1 MNEMEDDSKLEF
13 KKLTMAFTEIREA
26 LFQREVLLKKELHQ
40 KIREA
45 QESLK
50 EDHTS
55 LQTIREQLKTLKE
68 AATSLKIAF

>member
-45 QESLK
+45 
-50 EDHTS
+50 
-55 LQTIREQLKTLKE
+55 
-68 AATSLKIAF
+68 

>member
-1 MNEMEDDSKLEF
+1 LYEKILEKTEKKMNEMEDDSKLEF

-45 QESLK
+45 
-50 EDHTS
+50 
-55 LQTIREQLKTLKE
+55 
-68 AATSLKIAF
+68 